1 MNGGKAMD
9 VKKGEILAGSWGY
22 SMTLWDFYE
31 VVSTSPKTVVL
42 RKLKNKVIGGTQ
54 ESLEVQPDLY
64 SPLYE
69 EFRIKN
75 DPNQDTLFI
84 RGKNILLNR
93 FDPDRLYVENHI
105 D

>member
-1 MNGGKAMD
+1 MD
-9 VKKGEILAGSWGY
+9 LKKGDILAGCWGY

-31 VVSTSPKTVVL
+31 VVSSTPKTVNL
-42 RKLKNKVIGGTQ
+42 LKLKNKIIGGTQ
-54 ESLEVQPDLY
+54 ESLEVQPDLD
-64 SPLYE
+64 SVSSYE
-69 EFRIKN
+69 APFRVKN
-75 DPNQDTLFI
+75 DPNQDRLFI